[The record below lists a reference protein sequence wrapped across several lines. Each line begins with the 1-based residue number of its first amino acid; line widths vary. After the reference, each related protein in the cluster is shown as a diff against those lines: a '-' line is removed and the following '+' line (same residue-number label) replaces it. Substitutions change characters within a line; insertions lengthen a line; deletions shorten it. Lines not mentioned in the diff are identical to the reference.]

1 MAILADTMA
10 RPLCSLVA
18 AFALCAGAFSA
29 AGQDERDRLEPLLTR
44 YHADAMVPLRLHL
57 RARAPATVG
66 RLTCRI
72 AQGDATLATM
82 EIPDHYLP
90 DRPSTIALVLPPFAE
105 YWIPT
110 RPVELVWTFTPEG
123 GEAAALVHAELG
135 VVPFVYRPPSST
147 HFGLDVTVL
156 GLRTPLSRSDQ
167 DDWLRLRRLVR
178 KVAAGPDSPIVPDDD
193 EEGRELGTRD
203 ATVRVRPHL
212 DLANADD
219 LPAVASAYGAID
231 ILVLAGPGAATLRSD
246 QLTAIERWVRTGGV
260 LAVVAHPD
268 HGGQPIEGLLARC
281 AAARGADGSE
291 SPTPLAAPLDTR
303 LWTTDLGRVALFADD
318 AELAGTQAL
327 EFLVLAR
334 RPRPTDTDPR
344 TTPQHYNPA
353 VDDGR
358 DRDDLAAIAR
368 SLGSGTGRSEA
379 SAAAQIALVT
389 SFLACVAIGVGVCL
403 RRRHRRLVW
412 PALFALALLATLGAR
427 AVASWS
433 YAEIASSRRVAFEVV
448 SSSGERLRRWELTC
462 EFPTTRELRDEP
474 ADGPV
479 TVLDPAR
486 APFGPI
492 VAPDPSV
499 VLVGSPSIVHSVR
512 LERRPWAPLAVHRT
526 SLAAGTLEPGVDWEA
541 ILAVPLV
548 AILDYGLTE
557 ERLLEARARIRRAL
571 PPRGVLVAVSY
582 REILQV
588 EPWTWGTAR
597 PDATRSLPHE
607 DPELVRRLANHV
619 RRLRQAPRG
628 GAPAP
633 RTAAATTVTPDLE
646 VVALLALWSDA
657 KGVVA
662 QCRLTDWYR
671 LSRRQSGR

>member
-1 MAILADTMA
+1 MA
-10 RPLCSLVA
+10 RLPASLLA
-18 AFALCAGAFSA
+18 ALAVCVGALPAT
-29 AGQDERDRLEPLLTR
+29 GQDERDRLALLLTR
-44 YHADAMVPLRLHL
+44 YHADAMVPVRLHL
-57 RARAPATVG
+57 RARPTATVG

-72 AQGDATLATM
+72 VQGGATLATM
-82 EIPDHYLP
+82 EIPDHYVP
-90 DRPSTIALVLPPFAE
+90 DRPSTVALVLPPFAE
-105 YWIPT
+105 YWSPT
-110 RPVELVWTFTPEG
+110 RPVALDWTFTPEG
-123 GEAAALVHAELG
+123 GEAAALVRAELG

-147 HFGLDVTVL
+147 HVGLDVTVL

-167 DDWLRLRRLVR
+167 DDWVRLRRLVR
-178 KVAAGPDSPIVPDDD
+178 KVATGPDSPIVLDDD

-203 ATVRVRPHL
+203 ATVRLRPHL

-219 LPAVASAYGAID
+219 LPSVASAYGAID
-231 ILVLAGPGAATLRSD
+231 ILVLTGPGAATLRSD
-246 QLTAIERWVRTGGV
+246 QLAAIERWVRTGGV

-268 HGGQPIEGLLARC
+268 HAEQPIEGLLARC
-281 AAARGADGSE
+281 AAAAG
-291 SPTPLAAPLDTR
+291 SPTPLAAALAGPLDAR
-303 LWTTDLGRVALFADD
+303 LWTPDLGRVAYLADD
-318 AELAGTQAL
+318 AELAGTQGL
-327 EFLVLAR
+327 EFLVLGR
-334 RPRPTDTDPR
+334 RPRPPDTDPR
-344 TTPQHYNPA
+344 TTPPHHNPA

-389 SFLACVAIGVGVCL
+389 AFLACVAVGVGVFL

-427 AVASWS
+427 SVASWS
-433 YAEIASSRRVAFEVV
+433 YADIASSRRVAFEVV

-474 ADGPV
+474 AEGPV

-486 APFGPI
+486 AAFGPI
-492 VAPDPSV
+492 VAPDPGV
-499 VLVGSPSIVHSVR
+499 VLVGSPSTVQGVR

-526 SLAAGTLEPGVDWEA
+526 SLAAGALEPGVDWSA
-541 ILAVPLV
+541 ILAEPLV

-582 REILQV
+582 RDILQV

-597 PDATRSLPHE
+597 RDATRSLPHE
-607 DPELVRRLANHV
+607 DPELIRRLAHHV
-619 RRLRQAPRG
+619 LRLRQAPRG
-628 GAPAP
+628 GPPAP
-633 RTAAATTVTPDLE
+633 RTAAATMVTPDLE

-657 KGVVA
+657 QGVVA